1 MRGRQ
6 LVLSLVLAGLPVE
19 TLAGEAP
26 SPAQTLRI
34 DRDGF
39 GVPHVF
45 GETSEAVLHG
55 AGYAEAQDR
64 LAEMEL
70 GRRRAL
76 GRLAEVLGPSAVPS
90 DIVSRQR
97 LPDKAELMRM
107 FGALGSEYQ
116 RMIAAYVAGVNRAI
130 AEIEADPEHKTPYE
144 FGKWGVR
151 PERWVLTDFLA
162 MIASF
167 PRGRGGS
174 EVTNLAFL
182 QAMIAR
188 HGEARGRQLFNDLV
202 PVSDPETPTVIPPGE
217 DLAPAQPMPE
227 ATFLTLGALAKPA
240 EPIPAPGKDHSRCLV
255 LGPQRTASG
264 KVIMMEATADGPEI
278 HLHGGGFDSAGF
290 TTPAWGVPIMGRG
303 PHHGWLVTSGHGD
316 TTDTFA
322 EKLDPKNPDR
332 YWFKGQWRHMV
343 RETQTIL
350 VKGAAPVLRELRWT
364 VHGPVMSEDRA
375 GGIAY
380 AQRYAMRGHELENW
394 AAFVDMQRARS
405 LAEFEAAMAK
415 VAINFGVCYGDES
428 GQIGFWE
435 TGMMPRR
442 APGTDPRLPTPGTGA
457 YEWQGFLSPAERPHM
472 VNPKQGWIHAWNSK
486 ATTWSREGDDARM
499 GATFRTWLGARLA
512 AGSQGATLADM
523 ADYNRQIWNGFGARD
538 RANAPPFLF
547 APILRAAAASAKDP
561 EVTQAAALMT
571 EWNGL
576 YEDRDGDGRYD
587 KAGLT
592 LFRAWLETAPKVLF
606 GPSMGPWWK
615 DVDAK
620 RYQKYRTALLY
631 RALQG
636 PSAGLPVE
644 FDYFARHSREAVVA
658 ETIRA
663 AIAAVR
669 PQFGAAPMAEWKRP
683 IFWKYFTEEAEDPAR
698 PALPDDDERGK
709 ALWGELGLGP
719 KMIPLNGGEGW
730 VGMMELTPG
739 ASAIYTITEVGG
751 QNQFIDS
758 GKRGTVHLTDQVQ
771 MHAQNRFKRIDLAPE
786 AVAAARESSV
796 TLTYAP

>member
-1 MRGRQ
+1 MIRRH
-6 LVLSLVLAGLPVE
+6 LILALVLAGLPVE
-19 TLAGEAP
+19 AQAEGAAP
-26 SPAQTLRI
+26 SSVRI

-45 GETSEAVLHG
+45 GETSEAVLFG

-64 LAEMEL
+64 LADMEQS
-70 GRRRAL
+70 RRRAL
-76 GRLAEVLGPSAVPS
+76 GRLAEVLGSAAVES
-90 DIVSRQR
+90 DVVSRQR

-107 FGALGSEYQ
+107 YGTLGAEYQ

-130 AEIEADPEHKTPYE
+130 AEIEADPDHKTPYE
-144 FGKWGVR
+144 FTQWGVK

-188 HGEARGRQLFNDLV
+188 HGEAKGRQLLNDLV

-217 DLAPAQPMPE
+217 DLAPAQPMPQ
-227 ATFLTLGALAKPA
+227 ATFLTMAPLAKAA
-240 EPIPAPGKDHSRCLV
+240 EPLPAPGKDHSRCLV

-264 KVIMMEATADGPEI
+264 RVMMMEATADGPEI
-278 HLHGGGFDSAGF
+278 HLNGGGFDSAGF
-290 TTPAWGVPIMGRG
+290 TIPAFGVPIMGRAA
-303 PHHGWLVTSGHGD
+303 HHGWLVTSGHGD

-322 EKLDPKNPDR
+322 EKLDPANPDR
-332 YWFKGQWRHMV
+332 YWFKGQWRPML
-343 RETQTIL
+343 RQMQTIH
-350 VKGAAPVLRELRWT
+350 VKGAAPVVRVLRWT
-364 VHGPVMSEDRA
+364 VHGPVVSEDKA
-375 GGIAY
+375 SGIAY
-380 AQRYAMRGHELENW
+380 SQRYAMRGHELDNW

-405 LAEFEAAMAK
+405 MAEFDAAMGK
-415 VAINFGVCYGDES
+415 VSTNFGICYGDES

-442 APGTDPRLPTPGTGA
+442 AAGTDPRLPTPGTGE

-472 VNPKQGWIHAWNSK
+472 LNPRQGWIHAWNSK
-486 ATTWSREGDDARM
+486 ATSWSREGDDARM

-512 AGSQGATLADM
+512 AGSKGVTLVDM
-523 ADYNRQIWNGFGARD
+523 VNYNRQIWNGFGARD
-538 RANAPPFLF
+538 RANAPPFMF
-547 APILRAAAASAKDP
+547 APFLRAAAASANEPDIS
-561 EVTQAAALMT
+561 QAVELMLA
-571 EWNGL
+571 WNGR

-606 GPSMGPWWK
+606 GPVMGTWWS
-615 DVDAK
+615 DIDAK

-631 RALQG
+631 RSLQG
-636 PSAGLPVE
+636 TAAGLPVE
-644 FDYFARHSREAVVA
+644 FDYFAGRPPEALVA
-658 ETIRA
+658 ETIRQT
-663 AIAAVR
+663 IAAVR
-669 PQFGAAPMAEWKRP
+669 PQFGTAPMAEWKRP
-683 IFWKYFTEEAEDPAR
+683 IFWKYFTDEADDPAR
-698 PALPDDDERGK
+698 PPLPDDDERGK

-719 KMIPLNGGEGW
+719 KMLPLNGGEGW
-730 VGMMELTPG
+730 VGMMELTPD
-739 ASAIYTITEVGG
+739 APSIYTITEVGG
-751 QNQFIDS
+751 QNQFIDPA
-758 GKRGTVHLTDQVQ
+758 KRGTVHLTDQVQ
-771 MHAQNRFKRIDLAPE
+771 MHAQNRFKRIDLAPD
-786 AVAAARESSV
+786 AIATARESSA